1 MHSFLDSL
9 ARLGKKDY
17 LPSEQD
23 ILRTRVKT
31 TGIVEVR
38 FACKGFNFL
47 ILDVGGQRSERKKW
61 IHCFEGVTAILFC
74 VSMSE
79 YDQLLHEDEETVR
92 LAAFLTLAHPDLM
105 LVFANDCLDRIACKS
120 HWCCLSP
127 SARTSGSRI
136 QP

>member
-1 MHSFLDSL
+1 MASHALNVTALHSFLDSL

-38 FACKGFNFL
+38 FAYKGFDFL

-92 LAAFLTLAHPDLM
+92 LVACLTLEHL
-105 LVFANDCLDRIACKS
+105 I
-120 HWCCLSP
+120 
-127 SARTSGSRI
+127 
-136 QP
+136 